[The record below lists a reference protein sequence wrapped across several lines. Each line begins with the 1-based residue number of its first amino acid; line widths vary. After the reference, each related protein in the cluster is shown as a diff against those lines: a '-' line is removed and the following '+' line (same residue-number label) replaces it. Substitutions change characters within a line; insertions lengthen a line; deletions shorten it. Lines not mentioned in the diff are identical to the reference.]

1 MSVLYWKGSFK
12 QCRTKDLL
20 VISYLLTYGCIA
32 QVYLQLGPL
41 LCQPCTSLWPKLL
54 LHGYHSFLSGSQM
67 SVDDLSTTLNWF
79 KRLVHLDR
87 PRVAQG
93 HRGAPGQIARPPWL
107 LLSGLVHGNNGSQAI
122 LNNVYF
128 CFLSLHFTKSIL
140 YMQHNLTCSLEGH
153 ARNFPQINGFMKTI
167 DDLHTLL
174 LKFIMMRM
182 EASLQVLESIP
193 QSIAKL

>member
-1 MSVLYWKGSFK
+1 MA
-12 QCRTKDLL
+12 
-20 VISYLLTYGCIA
+20 GCLA

-122 LNNVYF
+122 LKIMSISVFYR
-128 CFLSLHFTKSIL
+128 CISLNLFSI
-140 YMQHNLTCSLEGH
+140 CSIILH
-153 ARNFPQINGFMKTI
+153 AVLRAMRGTSRRLMASWRPLMI
-167 DDLHTLL
+167 
-174 LKFIMMRM
+174 FIRF
-182 EASLQVLESIP
+182 SS
-193 QSIAKL
+193 SS